1 MSCIILYT
9 TTIALDSVGLI
20 QAMDT
25 VCQMTARIQVPPSV
39 ELDQCLG
46 I

>member
-1 MSCIILYT
+1 MSCIYT
-9 TTIALDSVGLI
+9 TTIALDSVGLV
-20 QAMDT
+20 QANGHCLSDDST
-25 VCQMTARIQVPPSV
+25 YTVPPSV